1 MRIAGQ
7 TFYGLLLFVFFF
19 LFAGSITGQIVIPPG
34 VCKDPRGCG
43 PTTDPVGPPP
53 QTPEQARLE
62 RLNSRFFEVLRRV
75 KALGVPDLADF
86 EFRSPS
92 VSIGDL
98 DFRVQRVY
106 ADTFRVQ
113 KHLQMS
119 VESSR
124 SATRNYQSEIAQ
136 FELSI
141 TAAKNDLQSIPA
153 EIAGLKEHI
162 SLGDAEIV
170 RSETRVAEMN
180 RSAVNARARAQRTK
194 ESVIR
199 MISSLLVGND
209 RSEFERNAR
218 AASLSPLEI
227 VPPYKPAASTYRNPV
242 ATMPENATNLVAVN
256 YDPPKISGV
265 ENKLDAIDS
274 LAGQIT
280 RLRTE
285 LRSAAGRET
294 EVTRKLATTRAE
306 YERLKFEA
314 DILRNEKDRLQKIAA
329 PLIAR
334 AEAVAYDLA
343 NGSGNVYRMAMTEL
357 VWDHIKDN
365 IVAPK
370 LKRIIRIHRLS
381 AKADLAA
388 ALNEIRQN
396 PRKLLTLS
404 TRFRN
409 SEEFVETMGTVTEL
423 IPNFTKY
430 AMEASDRLGVGT
442 WQSAN
447 DLRFDLQ
454 KDLGDISARIVENAG
469 EGLDGPTTKLR
480 RWLFSKDTQ

>member
-1 MRIAGQ
+1 M
-7 TFYGLLLFVFFF
+7 
-19 LFAGSITGQIVIPPG
+19 QI
-34 VCKDPRGCG
+34 
-43 PTTDPVGPPP
+43 
-53 QTPEQARLE
+53 
-62 RLNSRFFEVLRRV
+62 
-75 KALGVPDLADF
+75 
-86 EFRSPS
+86 
-92 VSIGDL
+92 
-98 DFRVQRVY
+98 
-106 ADTFRVQ
+106 
-113 KHLQMS
+113 S

-124 SATRNYQSEIAQ
+124 SATRNYQSEISK
-136 FELSI
+136 FEWWI
-141 TAAKNDLQSIPA
+141 TAERNDLRSIPA
-153 EIAGLKEHI
+153 EIADLREYI
-162 SLGDAEIV
+162 SRGDAEIV

-180 RSAVNARARAQRTK
+180 RSAANARARAQRTK

-209 RSEFERNAR
+209 RSAFEINAR

-227 VPPYKPAASTYRNPV
+227 VPPYKPAPSSHTNLV
-242 ATMPENATNLVAVN
+242 ATVPQYATNLVAVD
-256 YDPPKISGV
+256 YDPPRISGV

-285 LRSAAGRET
+285 LRSADGRET
-294 EVTRKLATTRAE
+294 EMTRKLAATRTE

-314 DILRNEKDRLQKIAA
+314 DILRNERERLRQLAA

-334 AEAVAYDLA
+334 AEAVTYDLA

-409 SEEFVETMGTVTEL
+409 SEDFVETMGTVTEL

-442 WQSAN
+442 WQSAD
-447 DLRFDLQ
+447 DLRFDLER
-454 KDLGDISARIVENAG
+454 DLGDISARIVEKAG
-469 EGLDGPTTKLR
+469 GGLDGPTTKLR

>member
-1 MRIAGQ
+1 MQVAGQ
-7 TFYGLLLFVFFF
+7 TLYVLFSFVFF
-19 LFAGSITGQIVIPPG
+19 LLSVGSVTAQIVIPEG

-43 PTTDPVGPPP
+43 PTQGPVGPPP

-62 RLNSRFFEVLRRV
+62 RLNGRFIEVLRRV

-86 EFRSPS
+86 EFRPPS
-92 VSIGDL
+92 ISVDDL

-113 KHLQMS
+113 KNLKMS

-124 SATRNYQSEIAQ
+124 SATRNYQAEISK
-136 FELSI
+136 FEWSI
-141 TAAKNDLQSIPA
+141 TAARNDLRSIPA
-153 EIAGLKEHI
+153 EIAGLKERI
-162 SLGDAEIV
+162 SWGDAEIV

-180 RSAVNARARAQRTK
+180 RSAANARARAQRTK

-199 MISSLLVGND
+199 MISSMLVGSD
-209 RSEFERNAR
+209 RSEFEKEAR

-227 VPPYKPAASTYRNPV
+227 VPPYKPTPSGHTNLV
-242 ATMPENATNLVAVN
+242 ATVPGYATNLVAVN

-285 LRSAAGRET
+285 LRSADGRET
-294 EVTRKLATTRAE
+294 EMTRKLAATRTE

-314 DILRNEKDRLQKIAA
+314 DILRNERDRLEKIAA

-334 AEAVAYDLA
+334 AEALYYDLA
-343 NGSGNVYRMAMTEL
+343 SGSGNVYRMAMTEL
-357 VWDHIKDN
+357 VWDHIKEN

-396 PRKLLTLS
+396 PRKLMTLS

-423 IPNFTKY
+423 TPNFTKY
-430 AMEASDRLGVGT
+430 AMEASDRLGLGT
-442 WQSAN
+442 WQAAN
-447 DLRFDLQ
+447 DLRFDL
-454 KDLGDISARIVENAG
+454 KRDLGDISARIVENAG
-469 EGLDGPTTKLR
+469 GGLDGPTTKLR